1 MTVIAITYHIWLRKL
16 GLVLFLLFTAI
27 NNGFAQDTLFIDS
40 EFEKSNISKGVKVL
54 HSHEVKTHKE
64 VLAYFSENGDLKAV
78 NSTTFGFTTEY
89 YWLCFSIKNTSNTVL
104 DEVLIISN
112 PHIDLLKVWD
122 AKNQQL
128 IYLGGDHI
136 PFYERTFENR
146 NVAVPVS
153 FNPNETRT
161 FLVMADKRSAS
172 LSVPISL
179 KGRANFDKE
188 EGSIYFVYGI
198 YFGILMLIIV
208 FSLFVYSILKQEIYF
223 WYAFYIFFLGLYLL
237 AHIGLMFQM
246 VYPNLQEV
254 NDYAR
259 PFFITFSTS
268 GLIHFIRLLLNIKKF
283 LPRLDKYYTYLIVI
297 LNVSM
302 IWWISTPWWHDTQT
316 IIYLNIQN
324 ITLLIALMLV
334 LVSSILTFNKQRVIV
349 GFFWV
354 AFMAVLFAGLS
365 IILIESG
372 IISEDKVSFN
382 PLFLGSLIEIIVFAM
397 GLSYWSK
404 VNDNDRLRLV
414 SIIRNSKKQ
423 MVDSYLK
430 GIETEKSIISSDLH
444 DDIGSRLSHLKRK
457 TEANGGLNT
466 DVIHLFER
474 ITKKVRDLSHS
485 LAPLAFSSNEFLI
498 SIKHLVFSHQSERT
512 SINLQIFDLPKEL
525 NQNVSKHLYRIVQ
538 SALSNIEKHAKA
550 TSVDI
555 QFFYHKNELVLAIE
569 DNGVGFQY
577 NKNHLGIGI
586 KDMKSRVES
595 TNGTIEISS
604 TKKHGTSIMVT
615 IPD

>member
-1 MTVIAITYHIWLRKL
+1 MIGVLATYRSLVGKLSLVII
-16 GLVLFLLFTAI
+16 LFFTLI
-27 NNGFAQDTLFIDS
+27 NKGFTNDTLFIDA
-40 EFEKSNISKGVKVL
+40 EFEKTKVSKGVLVL
-54 HSHEVKTHKE
+54 STPHEISINEALT
-64 VLAYFSENGDLKAV
+64 YFSESEDLVAAP
-78 NSTTFGFTTEY
+78 STTFGFTTEL
-89 YWLCFSIKNTSNTVL
+89 YWLYFTVKNTSSRVL
-104 DEVLIISN
+104 DEVLVISN
-112 PHIDLLKVWD
+112 PHIDFLNIWD
-122 AKNQQL
+122 AKSQKK
-128 IYLGGDHI
+128 IYGGGDHI
-136 PFYERTFENR
+136 PFDNRTYINR
-146 NVAVPVS
+146 NVAVPVQ
-153 FNPNETRT
+153 FRPNESRS
-161 FLVMADKRSAS
+161 FLILADKRSAS
-172 LSVPISL
+172 LSVPIAL
-179 KGRANFDKE
+179 KERASFDQE
-188 EGSIYFVYGI
+188 EESIYFVYGI

-208 FSLFVYSILKQEIYF
+208 FSLFVFSILKQEIFF
-223 WYAFYIFFLGLYLL
+223 WYAFYIFFLGMYLL

-246 VYPNLQEV
+246 VYPNLPEV

-268 GLIHFIRLLLNIKKF
+268 ALIHFIRLLLNIRKF
-283 LPRLDKYYTYLIVI
+283 LPGLNKYFTYLIII

-302 IWWISTPWWHDTQT
+302 LWWVSTPWWHDTQT

-324 ITLLIALMLV
+324 ITLLVSLV
-334 LVSSILTFNKQRVIV
+334 LVLISSILTFNKQRVIV

-372 IISEDKVSFN
+372 VISEDKVSFN
-382 PLFLGSLIEIIVFAM
+382 PLFLGSLIEIVVFAM

-414 SIIRNSKKQ
+414 KLISNSKKQ
-423 MVDSYLK
+423 MVDSYLT
-430 GIETEKSIISSDLH
+430 GIETEKALISSDLH

-457 TEANGGLNT
+457 TEARGAINN
-466 DVIHLFER
+466 DVIKHFER
-474 ITKKVRDLSHS
+474 ITKKVRDLSHG

-498 SIKHLVFSHQSERT
+498 SIRHLVFSHQSDDT
-512 SINLQIFDLPKEL
+512 AINLQIFDLPKEL

-538 SALSNIEKHAKA
+538 SALSNIEKHANA
-550 TSVDI
+550 TNVDI
-555 QFFYHKNELVLAIE
+555 QFFYHRNELVLAIE

-577 NKNHLGIGI
+577 SKNHSGIGI
-586 KDMKSRVES
+586 KNMKSRVES